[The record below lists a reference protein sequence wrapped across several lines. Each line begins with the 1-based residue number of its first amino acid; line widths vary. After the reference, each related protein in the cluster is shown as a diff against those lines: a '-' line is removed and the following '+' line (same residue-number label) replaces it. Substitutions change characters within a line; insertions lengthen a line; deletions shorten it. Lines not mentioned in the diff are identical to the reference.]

1 MQGTKPPAGVAD
13 HKWRLREIAGL
24 LDWQRA
30 APSTLVAGM
39 LKAGFDGRRGSMS
52 TAFVVLAV
60 GTGVVV
66 IAIVIAVVLVV
77 LLVTRFMRDREKR
90 DAQERGEVRRE
101 VAQAE
106 DRAGRAERDR
116 NVAREPTE
124 RTSKMGTD
132 R

>member
-1 MQGTKPPAGVAD
+1 
-13 HKWRLREIAGL
+13 
-24 LDWQRA
+24 
-30 APSTLVAGM
+30 
-39 LKAGFDGRRGSMS
+39 MS
-52 TAFVVLAV
+52 TAVVVLAV

-77 LLVTRFMRDREKR
+77 LLVTRSMRDREMR
-90 DAQERGEVRRE
+90 AAEERGEVRRD

-116 NVAREPTE
+116 DAARERTE
-124 RTSKMGTD
+124 GADKMGPD

>member
-1 MQGTKPPAGVAD
+1 
-13 HKWRLREIAGL
+13 
-24 LDWQRA
+24 
-30 APSTLVAGM
+30 M
-39 LKAGFDGRRGSMS
+39 LKARFGGRRGSMS

-77 LLVTRFMRDREKR
+77 LLVTLSMRDREKR
-90 DAQERGEVRRE
+90 AAEERGEVRRE

-116 NVAREPTE
+116 NVVRERTE
-124 RTSKMGTD
+124 RTDKMGPD

>member
-1 MQGTKPPAGVAD
+1 
-13 HKWRLREIAGL
+13 
-24 LDWQRA
+24 
-30 APSTLVAGM
+30 
-39 LKAGFDGRRGSMS
+39 MS

-77 LLVTRFMRDREKR
+77 LLVTRSMRDRDMRATE
-90 DAQERGEVRRE
+90 ERGEVRRE

-116 NVAREPTE
+116 DVARERTE
-124 RTSKMGTD
+124 GTNKLGPD

>member
-1 MQGTKPPAGVAD
+1 
-13 HKWRLREIAGL
+13 
-24 LDWQRA
+24 
-30 APSTLVAGM
+30 M
-39 LKAGFDGRRGSMS
+39 LKARFGRRRGSIS

-77 LLVTRFMRDREKR
+77 LLVTLSMRDREKR
-90 DAQERGEVRRE
+90 NAEERGEVRRE

-106 DRAGRAERDR
+106 DRAGREERDR
-116 NVAREPTE
+116 NVAPERTE
-124 RTSKMGTD
+124 RTDKMGPD

>member
-1 MQGTKPPAGVAD
+1 
-13 HKWRLREIAGL
+13 
-24 LDWQRA
+24 
-30 APSTLVAGM
+30 
-39 LKAGFDGRRGSMS
+39 MS

-77 LLVTRFMRDREKR
+77 LLVTRSMRDREMR
-90 DAQERGEVRRE
+90 AAEERGEVRRE

-116 NVAREPTE
+116 NVAPEPTE
-124 RTSKMGTD
+124 RKDKLGPD